1 MWAKYYQ
8 FLGQIKDFFKE
19 LFSFWSVRLYVLFLF
34 LLNGLLWFISLRATA
49 ASGQELVILHYNVN
63 FGVNLV
69 GEAKKILVIPLL
81 GLLVIGINFFI
92 IFLIRQISKFLRH
105 LLLAGALMVNF
116 LLLASLLA
124 IYFVN
129 FHSWF

>member
-8 FLGQIKDFFKE
+8 FLGQIKESLRDFFS
-19 LFSFWSVRLYVLFLF
+19 LWSVRFYVLFLF
-34 LLNGLLWFISLRATA
+34 LLNGLLWFVAFRAIA

-69 GEAKKILVIPLL
+69 GGAKKILIIPLL
-81 GLLVIGINFFI
+81 GLLVIIINFFV
-92 IFLIRQISKFLRH
+92 IFLIRQLPIFLRH

-129 FHSWF
+129 FHSLI